1 MIAGIRRA
9 LNILNGSQDTFQ
21 YFFWYQGG
29 IVVVTLALVGAVMV
43 GNDFTYCSL
52 VFYLSKPINR
62 WHYLL
67 GKFLAVFLIVQ
78 LMTTLPA
85 LGLYS
90 QHTLDDWD
98 YFWDID
104 YFYKLPDGKGPA
116 GILLLLGVLGYGTL
130 LSTFLGVLLLATASW
145 MRRTMPLILVWMSLF
160 FFVRILANILVDGL
174 QLSVRFRLIDLW
186 NNLTLLGQGL
196 LGFKPDTINP
206 PRHPEW
212 WEAALVLIG
221 VSVICLIYLNHRT
234 RGVEIVS

>member
-1 MIAGIRRA
+1 
-9 LNILNGSQDTFQ
+9 
-21 YFFWYQGG
+21 
-29 IVVVTLALVGAVMV
+29 
-43 GNDFTYCSL
+43 
-52 VFYLSKPINR
+52 
-62 WHYLL
+62 
-67 GKFLAVFLIVQ
+67 
-78 LMTTLPA
+78 
-85 LGLYS
+85 
-90 QHTLDDWD
+90 
-98 YFWDID
+98 
-104 YFYKLPDGKGPA
+104 
-116 GILLLLGVLGYGTL
+116 L